1 MRLTTFVTTAVLCGL
16 MMGNLSAQQPRGDRA
31 AGLFDRLDRNRDG
44 TLSAD
49 EFPPPQRPR
58 FAQIDKDGDG
68 KVTRDELR
76 ADLLRARQRQ
86 NPQDRPAGPRIPES
100 LEAHLDIPYAET
112 DHPRQRL
119 DLLLPKNRKSK
130 EPLPVIAIIH
140 GGAWRAG
147 DKRAVLPRLFPLL
160 ASGEYAGVSIGYR
173 LSSDAPWP
181 AQIHDCKAAIRWIRG
196 NADKYGLDPDKI
208 GVMGWS
214 AGGHLVAM
222 LGVAGNAPALEG
234 DLGRYATLSSAVT
247 CVVDQYG
254 PTELLTMGDY
264 ESTMDHNAP
273 DSPESLL
280 IGGPILENKEKAEA
294 ASPIRYV
301 DKDDAPCFIVHG
313 TKDPLVPYPQ
323 SKVFYEA
330 LQKAGV
336 ESYLQTMI
344 DGRHGGFRNP
354 RLDARIQ
361 AFFAKHLLGKNVQIE
376 STPLPAVAEGSPAP
390 RSR

>member
-1 MRLTTFVTTAVLCGL
+1 PDT
-16 MMGNLSAQQPRGDRA
+16 
-31 AGLFDRLDRNRDG
+31 
-44 TLSAD
+44 
-49 EFPPPQRPR
+49 
-58 FAQIDKDGDG
+58 
-68 KVTRDELR
+68 
-76 ADLLRARQRQ
+76 
-86 NPQDRPAGPRIPES
+86 
-100 LEAHLDIPYAET
+100 LEAHLDISYAET

-119 DLLLPKNRKSK
+119 DLLLPKRRTKDK
-130 EPLPVIAIIH
+130 LPVIAIIH

-173 LSSDAPWP
+173 LSSDAAWP

-196 NADKYGLDPDKI
+196 NADKYGLDPEKI

-222 LGVAGNAPALEG
+222 LGVAGNAPELEG
-234 DLGRYATLSSAVT
+234 DLGRYDSLSSAVT

-264 ESTMDHNAP
+264 ESKMDHNAP

-280 IGGPILENKEKAEA
+280 IGGPILENKDKAKA
-294 ASPIRYV
+294 ASPITYV

-323 SKVFYEA
+323 SKTFHAA

-336 ESYLQTMI
+336 ESYLQTMV
-344 DGRHGGFRNP
+344 GGGHGGFRNP
-354 RLDARIQ
+354 QLDERIA
-361 AFFAKHLLGKNVQIE
+361 AFFAKHLLGKQVAIE
-376 STPLPAVAEGSPAP
+376 SDPLPAVAP
-390 RSR
+390 